1 MLNNSQN
8 TNATYTKRFFSSE
21 IIASVALLITVVGSA
36 QGWLILPE
44 KVRTITDRTDR
55 LETRV
60 YAAETSAQERAVTLA
75 RIDERTKRIES
86 IIISEKKLR

>member
-8 TNATYTKRFFSSE
+8 TNATYTRRFLSSE
-21 IIASVALLITVVGSA
+21 IIAAVALLITVVGSA

-60 YAAETSAQERAVTLA
+60 YAFETIAQERAETLA

-86 IIISEKKLR
+86 IIISEQKLR

>member
-8 TNATYTKRFFSSE
+8 TNATYTKRFLSSE
-21 IIASVALLITVVGSA
+21 IIAALALLITVVGSA

-44 KVRTITDRTDR
+44 KVRTITDRTER

-60 YAAETSAQERAVTLA
+60 YAFETIAQERAETLA

-86 IIISEKKLR
+86 IILSEQKLR